1 MPGWF
6 GVRYVEGWGLAS
18 TGSSLNRSPRGRQRP
33 GDHGGQRGRLDAEHR
48 IIVRAE
54 CGTDLVQASGSC
66 CSLIDRSDPYP
77 LGSSSSRRES
87 IGPRDIHF
95 AECLLCRAV
104 QAVILGMIAQ
114 AVTGEPIQ
122 QLITQRILRPLD
134 LTHTSF
140 LPVAAPP
147 HLPVQGYTVEGKD
160 ALPTSGFES
169 PAELSWSG
177 AAGAMIST
185 VADLQVWAP
194 ATGPCCHHPCS
205 ASGCNWSLCR
215 CPRINVP
222 GGLR

>member
-1 MPGWF
+1 MSRAGAGAGQQRQF
-6 GVRYVEGWGLAS
+6 ADIGVR
-18 TGSSLNRSPRGRQRP
+18 GSRQRP
-33 GDHGGQRGRLDAEHR
+33 RAHGGQRGWLDAEHR

-54 CGTDLVQASGSC
+54 CGTDLAQVSGSC
-66 CSLIDRSDPYP
+66 CSWIDRSDPDP

-87 IGPRDIHF
+87 VGPRDTRF

-122 QLITQRILRPLD
+122 QLITQGILRPLD

-140 LPVAAPP
+140 PTAAAPP

-160 ALPTSGFES
+160 ALPTSVFES
-169 PAELSWSG
+169 PAELSRSD

-185 VADLQVWAP
+185 VADLQVWARAP
-194 ATGPCCHHPCS
+194 AAGALLSPS
-205 ASGCNWSLCR
+205 MQRQRLEL
-215 CPRINVP
+215 VP
-222 GGLR
+222 MPLPAH

>member
-1 MPGWF
+1 MTRTP
-6 GVRYVEGWGLAS
+6 V
-18 TGSSLNRSPRGRQRP
+18 
-33 GDHGGQRGRLDAEHR
+33 
-48 IIVRAE
+48 
-54 CGTDLVQASGSC
+54 
-66 CSLIDRSDPYP
+66 
-77 LGSSSSRRES
+77 GSSSSRRES
-87 IGPRDIHF
+87 AGPRDTHF

-104 QAVILGMIAQ
+104 RAVILGMIAQ

-122 QLITQRILRPLD
+122 QLITQPILRPLD
-134 LTHTSF
+134 LAHTSF
-140 LPVAAPP
+140 PTAAAPP

-205 ASGCNWSLCR
+205 ASGWNWSPCR
-215 CPRINVP
+215 CRIN
-222 GGLR
+222 GARWLR